1 MNDTVADAPRAGEDS
16 PLPEWRPRRLT
27 ARLRLTLGYAF
38 FAVISGVVA
47 LAIIYAVMWS
57 VPNYPFIAANPGD
70 DDYVPSREEIIDV
83 LIRASGYALLLLTV
97 VGLGGGWVLAG
108 QVLRPLQQITRA
120 ADRAARGSLDHR
132 VGLTGRRDEFTDLSD
147 TFDHMLDR
155 LQRSFEAQRRFAANA
170 SHELRTPLAVSRA
183 MLDVARADPEGQDIP
198 VLLSRLA
205 EMNRRGGEIVDAL
218 LQLSALGN
226 APPPMAPLDLSEAV
240 EEALEAVREE
250 AASQGV
256 TVGAEVRPVAVNG
269 HEVLLR
275 QLVVNLLHN
284 AVRHNVPVGGSLTVT
299 AGPDP
304 ESEGFAVIR
313 VANTGAVLDPE
324 VVRTLTEPF
333 LRADGRTT
341 ARRGHGLGL
350 AIVAAVAEAHHGG
363 LILAPNPGGGLTVT
377 VRIPHTGD

>member
-1 MNDTVADAPRAGEDS
+1 MSGAVADTSRADEDS
-16 PLPEWRPRRLT
+16 PLPEWRHRRLT

-97 VGLGGGWVLAG
+97 IGLGAGWVLAG

-120 ADRAARGSLDHR
+120 ADRAARGALDHR

-250 AASQGV
+250 AAAQGV
-256 TVGAEVRPVAVNG
+256 KVSAEVRPVAVNG

-284 AVRHNVPVGGSLTVT
+284 AVRHNLPVGGSLAVT

-304 ESEGFAVIR
+304 ESDGFAVVR
-313 VANTGAVLDPE
+313 VVNTGAALDPE

-333 LRADGRTT
+333 LRADGRTA

-363 LILAPNPGGGLTVT
+363 LVLASNPGGGLTVT
-377 VRIPHTGD
+377 VRIPRTGD